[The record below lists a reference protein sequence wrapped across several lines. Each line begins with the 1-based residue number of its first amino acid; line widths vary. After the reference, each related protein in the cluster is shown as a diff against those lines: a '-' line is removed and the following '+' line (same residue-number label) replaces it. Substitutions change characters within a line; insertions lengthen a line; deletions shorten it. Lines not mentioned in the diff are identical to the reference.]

1 MDSNF
6 SFLRDQFPQLYEH
19 AAQAEGLVFS
29 NPRAS
34 CFYSRFVLEQMVCWL
49 YENDPY
55 LQLPRDN
62 SLGALIHEPT
72 FKDNLKPGLFAK
84 IRTIHKVGNSAAH
97 HGGQISDRDSLH
109 LIEELFHITYWLVRF
124 YGQNGRELGDISF
137 DRQKIPSFAVPS
149 QKELQDLEKRLSQS
163 DTLRQIAEAKQC
175 QTEAELAAARAERDA
190 LLAQNNAIADNHDY
204 NEADTRHYLIDV
216 LLKEAGWDTKA
227 PNATE
232 FEVWGMPIQKAGD
245 TGRGFVDY
253 VLWGDDGKPLA
264 LVEAKRTS
272 KSPNSG
278 QQQAKLYADCLEKN
292 YGQRPVIFYS
302 NGYETYLWD
311 DLAYPPRPVLGFLGK
326 TELERLIFRRSHR
339 KPLSTSQI
347 NEDIVG
353 RPYQK
358 EAIRRITETFEE
370 KCARKSLLVMATGT
384 GKTRTAIALVEL
396 LKSANWVNRVLFL
409 AVRLW
414 RGFADRNALLKQAY
428 RAFQRH
434 LPSVTVLDLT
444 RSKDVTGANVILS
457 TYQTILNAID
467 RMDANGRMF
476 GVGYFDLVIVDEAHR
491 SIYRKYGEIF
501 HYFDALLVGLTAT
514 PRSEVDRDTYRIFE
528 LQQGVPTFAY
538 ELEDAVKD
546 GHLVPPKGVTVPF
559 KFLRTGV
566 KYSDLTPEE
575 QLDYEEK
582 FQDEESGELPREI
595 NAAALNQWLFNIDT
609 VDQALRILMQRG
621 LKVNSGDRLGKT
633 IIFARNHRHAQFICD
648 RFNSNYPHYK
658 GHFAK
663 IIDSHDNYAQ
673 SLLDDFSKVN
683 KEPIIAVSV
692 DLLDTGVD
700 VPEVVNLV
708 FFKPVF
714 SRVKFNQMIGR
725 GTRLCQDLFGPGNH
739 KTEFLVFDLCGNFEY
754 FQQDIDETREKM
766 PESLTSR
773 LVKHRLELAT
783 RLAPCKQ
790 SATPR
795 AREQSSTYKVDRSS
809 DLYTSLLDALHQ
821 HIATMPRDNFLVRRR
836 LPQVETFS
844 QRQRWNNLSQE
855 DVATI
860 ADSLA
865 GLPNGLPNEDP
876 LAKEFDLLCLQLQ
889 LAILK
894 ASGSYERL
902 RDKVR
907 DLLVQLETK
916 PDIPMIKGQLAF
928 IREVQAESWWTG
940 ATPLMVEGIR
950 VRVRDLVKFIDR
962 QKQQSVI
969 TDFVDE
975 MGEVQ
980 IVDIPTH
987 QTGFSREQYRRKVE
1001 SYIRQHQDHLAIAKL
1016 RRNIPL
1022 TDRDLS
1028 ALEEMLF
1035 SAAEIESRQRF
1046 EEVFGRTK
1054 SLKLLIREIVGLDR
1068 QAAKQAF
1075 GRYLQGTN
1083 FSANQIRFIENIIDI
1098 LTKNGVMN
1106 PGALY
1111 EPPFT
1116 DNHPEGL
1123 DGMFNDREADRIVS
1137 ILRSFN
1143 ESVDAV

>member
-1 MDSNF
+1 
-6 SFLRDQFPQLYEH
+6 
-19 AAQAEGLVFS
+19 
-29 NPRAS
+29 
-34 CFYSRFVLEQMVCWL
+34 
-49 YENDPY
+49 
-55 LQLPRDN
+55 
-62 SLGALIHEPT
+62 
-72 FKDNLKPGLFAK
+72 
-84 IRTIHKVGNSAAH
+84 
-97 HGGQISDRDSLH
+97 
-109 LIEELFHITYWLVRF
+109 
-124 YGQNGRELGDISF
+124 
-137 DRQKIPSFAVPS
+137 
-149 QKELQDLEKRLSQS
+149 
-163 DTLRQIAEAKQC
+163 
-175 QTEAELAAARAERDA
+175 
-190 LLAQNNAIADNHDY
+190 
-204 NEADTRHYLIDV
+204 
-216 LLKEAGWDTKA
+216 
-227 PNATE
+227 
-232 FEVWGMPIQKAGD
+232 
-245 TGRGFVDY
+245 
-253 VLWGDDGKPLA
+253 
-264 LVEAKRTS
+264 
-272 KSPNSG
+272 
-278 QQQAKLYADCLEKN
+278 
-292 YGQRPVIFYS
+292 
-302 NGYETYLWD
+302 
-311 DLAYPPRPVLGFLGK
+311 
-326 TELERLIFRRSHR
+326 
-339 KPLSTSQI
+339 
-347 NEDIVG
+347 
-353 RPYQK
+353 
-358 EAIRRITETFEE
+358 
-370 KCARKSLLVMATGT
+370 
-384 GKTRTAIALVEL
+384 
-396 LKSANWVNRVLFL
+396 
-409 AVRLW
+409 
-414 RGFADRNALLKQAY
+414 Y

-444 RSKDVTGANVILS
+444 RSKDVTGANVIFS
-457 TYQTILNAID
+457 TYQTILKAID
-467 RMDANGRMF
+467 RMDAEERIF

-491 SIYRKYGEIF
+491 SIYQKYGEIF

-514 PRSEVDRDTYRIFE
+514 PLRQSSVTARSEIDRDTYRIFQ
-528 LQQGVPTFAY
+528 LPQGVPTFAY
-538 ELEDAVKD
+538 ELNDAVRD

-566 KYSDLTPEE
+566 KYSELTPQE

-582 FQDEESGELPREI
+582 FRDEESGELPQAI
-595 NAAALNQWLFNIDT
+595 NAAAFNDWLFNIDT
-609 VDQALRILMQRG
+609 VDQALELLMQRG

-633 IIFARNHRHAQFICD
+633 IIFARNHRHAQCICD

-663 IIDSHDNYAQ
+663 IIDSQDNYAQ
-673 SLLDDFSKVN
+673 SLLDDFSEAN
-683 KEPIIAVSV
+683 KEPILAVSV
-692 DLLDTGVD
+692 DMLDTGVD

-754 FQQDIDETREKM
+754 FEQDIDETSEKI

-783 RLAPCKQ
+783 RLAPARP

-795 AREQSSTYKVDRSS
+795 AREQSSTYKVDRSG

-821 HIATMPRDNFLVRRR
+821 HVATMPRDNFLVRRR

-844 QRQRWNNLSQE
+844 QRQRWDNLSQE
-855 DVATI
+855 DAATI

-865 GLPNGLPNEDP
+865 GLPNSLPNEDP
-876 LAKEFDLLCLQLQ
+876 LAKEFDLLCVKLQ

-894 ASGSYERL
+894 ADRSYERL

-907 DLLVQLETK
+907 DILFQLETK
-916 PDIPMIKGQLAF
+916 PDIPMIKVQLAF
-928 IREVQAESWWTG
+928 IREVQAENWWTR
-940 ATPLMVEGIR
+940 ATPSMVEGIR

-962 QKQQSVI
+962 QKQQIVI

-975 MGEVQ
+975 MGAVQ

-1001 SYIRQHQDHLAIAKL
+1001 AYIRQHQDHVAIAKL
-1016 RRNIPL
+1016 KRNIPL
-1022 TDRDLS
+1022 TETDLS

-1054 SLKLLIREIVGLDR
+1054 SLKLLIREIVGLDPAGIRVAAR

-1075 GRYLQGTN
+1075 ARYLQGTN

-1098 LTKNGVMN
+1098 LTKNGIMN

-1123 DGMFNDREADRIVS
+1123 DGMFNDQEADRIVS

-1143 ESVDAV
+1143 QSVDAV